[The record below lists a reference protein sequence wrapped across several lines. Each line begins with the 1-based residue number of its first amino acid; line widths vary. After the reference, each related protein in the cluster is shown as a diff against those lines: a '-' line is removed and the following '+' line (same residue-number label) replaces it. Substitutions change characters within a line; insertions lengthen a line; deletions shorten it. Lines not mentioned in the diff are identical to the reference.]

1 MVHELESVQHI
12 QLKAWKLIFML
23 WNYDEKII
31 FLLFAEV
38 FVKQKNVFFSWNLNF
53 NNL

>member
-12 QLKAWKLIFML
+12 QLGAWKLIFML
-23 WNYDEKII
+23 WNYDVKII

-38 FVKQKNVFFSWNLNF
+38 FISKKCIIFLQFEL
-53 NNL
+53 